1 MNKMAHV
8 KMSGLYDQKLLKVGV
23 KEWWSVL
30 YESRKAL

>member
-1 MNKMAHV
+1 MNKRAHM
-8 KMSGLYDQKLLKVGV
+8 KMSGLYDQKLLKVGI